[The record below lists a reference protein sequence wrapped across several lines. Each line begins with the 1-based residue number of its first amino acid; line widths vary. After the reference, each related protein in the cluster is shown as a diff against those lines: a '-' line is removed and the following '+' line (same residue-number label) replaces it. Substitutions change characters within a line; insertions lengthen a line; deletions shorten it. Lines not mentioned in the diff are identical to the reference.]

1 MALSAFG
8 RISDDE
14 PQLASTT
21 LSAQIPAPSMKEQF
35 LPGAGVLPDPELCE
49 VLTQR
54 LQVMEFL
61 LELQV
66 GLIRSKRTFVKLLWC
81 FIHAKA
87 V

>member
-8 RISDDE
+8 RIPDDK

-21 LSAQIPAPSMKEQF
+21 LPAQTPAPSMKEQF
-35 LPGAGVLPDPELCE
+35 LHGAGVLPDPELCE

-61 LELQV
+61 LELQK
-66 GLIRSKRTFVKLLWC
+66 GANQKLMWC